1 MFKIKRPNRVA
12 KAFALFLFITL
23 GSGCSP
29 EELNHPCDDVSCA
42 NGGTCVNGFCDCPDG
57 FDGEMCLELVAPEA
71 AWITGIE
78 ASNYPVFRDDLPWD
92 NGAKQPDCW
101 PDFAI
106 RIIWPWGAA
115 TQSNVKLNAQGNPLF
130 WGEGGFPHLSN
141 HFHPQDTLRLSL
153 VELDGLDSAE
163 IIGPAEVLLEASFTF
178 QDVVHIDPMNP
189 FPNTI
194 TMTTDSSET
203 VLRCSLQYEFDH

>member
-12 KAFALFLFITL
+12 KAFALFLFITF

-57 FDGEMCLELVAPEA
+57 FDGEMCLELVAPGA

-106 RIIWPWGAA
+106 RIIWPWSRPFANAVSRPMRSSFSAFLSPHAGNSSSAA
-115 TQSNVKLNAQGNPLF
+115 
-130 WGEGGFPHLSN
+130 
-141 HFHPQDTLRLSL
+141 
-153 VELDGLDSAE
+153 
-163 IIGPAEVLLEASFTF
+163 
-178 QDVVHIDPMNP
+178 
-189 FPNTI
+189 
-194 TMTTDSSET
+194 
-203 VLRCSLQYEFDH
+203 